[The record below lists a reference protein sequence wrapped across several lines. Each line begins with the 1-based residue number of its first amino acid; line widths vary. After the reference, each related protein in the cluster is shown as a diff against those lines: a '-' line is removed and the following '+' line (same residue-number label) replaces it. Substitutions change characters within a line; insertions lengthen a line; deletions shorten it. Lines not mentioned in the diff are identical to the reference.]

1 MVAEPVAAGSPTPI
15 PDPDPAAPARTDRGS
30 LLITSALSCAVPAYG
45 RVPAGSIIRSRG
57 RSLSRATGLRRSEC
71 LRSTVPDGDW
81 FYDNIVE
88 PGKLPMLLCLGAF
101 VVTFILTRVIT
112 RMIRAGI
119 GPFKNNVS
127 ASGLHIHHAVPGIL
141 LLILGALMAIRGPDS
156 PWFEIAGVIIGIGT
170 SLILDEFALILHLED
185 VYWTDEGRVSVE
197 LAGLTAAC
205 IGFAMLGLQPA
216 GRRRPDGRRAPGPA
230 HPDHRPD
237 HPRAADRDLP
247 AEGQVPGGPDQLL
260 RADRV
265 AWISA
270 IRLARPHS
278 WWARHRY
285 RGPKKQESGRSQ
297 RAQKFDRRWDP
308 KWRWL
313 SDMIA
318 GAPSEPDP
326 PETWPAGDC
335 PGWMRR
341 SFRRSSRT
349 LRFPGRQ
356 ASTDAPNRHRRASRR
371 TVRSGQAAAVHAA
384 DRLTPTA
391 APSSRARQD
400 LAGSAWPTAHSAAQ
414 CRSGR
419 RAPARSPPGS
429 SS

>member
-1 MVAEPVAAGSPTPI
+1 MI
-15 PDPDPAAPARTDRGS
+15 
-30 LLITSALSCAVPAYG
+30 AYDQ
-45 RVPAGSIIRSRG
+45 VVQ
-57 RSLSRATGLRRSEC
+57 E
-71 LRSTVPDGDW
+71 GDW

-88 PGKLPMLLCLGAF
+88 PGKLPLLLCLGAF

-112 RMIRAGI
+112 RMIRAGV

-205 IGFAMLGLQPA
+205 IGFTMLGFSPLGVDDLTVGEIQVRITLITGLIIHA
-216 GRRRPDGRRAPGPA
+216 LLIVICLVKGKY
-230 HPDHRPD
+230 
-237 HPRAADRDLP
+237 RAALISCF
-247 AEGQVPGGPDQLL
+247 VPI
-260 RADRV
+260 V
-265 AWISA
+265 AWVSA
-270 IRLARPHS
+270 IRLARPQS
-278 WWARHRY
+278 IWARHFY
-285 RGPKKQESGRSQ
+285 RKTKKQERAVA

-326 PETWPAGDC
+326 PDQGPLEL
-335 PGWMRR
+335 PG
-341 SFRRSSRT
+341 
-349 LRFPGRQ
+349 L
-356 ASTDAPNRHRRASRR
+356 DAPELPPVEPRAPE
-371 TVRSGQAAAVHAA
+371 VNPA
-384 DRLTPTA
+384 DHTSPEPAIVEPQTA
-391 APSSRARQD
+391 DPARQR
-400 LAGSAWPTAHSAAQ
+400 LSM
-414 CRSGR
+414 
-419 RAPARSPPGS
+419 PPVG
-429 SS
+429 

>member
-1 MVAEPVAAGSPTPI
+1 MSSARPCLRGEASGRA
-15 PDPDPAAPARTDRGS
+15 DRAPNVT
-30 LLITSALSCAVPAYG
+30 C
-45 RVPAGSIIRSRG
+45 
-57 RSLSRATGLRRSEC
+57 SRATVLHPVRHEC
-71 LRSTVPDGDW
+71 LRSTGDDGEW

-88 PGKLPMLLCLGAF
+88 PGKLPLLLCLGAF
-101 VVTFILTRVIT
+101 VVTFVLTRVIT

-205 IGFAMLGLQPA
+205 IGFTMLGLQPA
-216 GRRRPDGRRAPGPA
+216 GRRRPDGRRAPGPD

-237 HPRAADRDLP
+237 HPRHSDRDLS
-247 AEGQVPGGPDQLL
+247 AEGQVPRGPDQLL
-260 RADRV
+260 RADRGLGIG
-265 AWISA
+265 ASGWPG
-270 IRLARPHS
+270 RTPCG
-278 WWARHRY
+278 
-285 RGPKKQESGRSQ
+285 RGTATADGRSRNGRSQ

-326 PETWPAGDC
+326 PE
-335 PGWMRR
+335 R
-341 SFRRSSRT
+341 
-349 LRFPGRQ
+349 GRLEMPEL
-356 ASTDAPNRHRRASRR
+356 DAPELPPVDPDPAVPGPRPRPMHRPRHRRPRR
-371 TVRSGQAAAVHAA
+371 R
-384 DRLTPTA
+384 
-391 APSSRARQD
+391 PSDPARQP
-400 LAGSAWPTAHSAAQ
+400 LSV
-414 CRSGR
+414 
-419 RAPARSPPGS
+419 PPIG
-429 SS
+429 